1 MVKRYHSSFPSCYY
15 GFDSRYPLQRR
26 SMSNYLTTLDQ
37 AALEALN
44 IKGWSY
50 GYTDRV
56 RFGELD
62 ALNHVNN
69 VVFLRW
75 FETIRVAYVQ
85 DYKFSSYSGDD
96 DPMLVVRRVTADY
109 HAPMFQN
116 EDYTIT
122 ARTRSIKSSS
132 FVMDYAAF
140 SGGTLRATGEAV
152 VISLEQDGKTRR
164 AHSPEAVE
172 AVITRDGAENLT

>member
-1 MVKRYHSSFPSCYY
+1 MT
-15 GFDSRYPLQRR
+15 D
-26 SMSNYLTTLDQ
+26 YLKTLDQ
-37 AALEALN
+37 SALSDLG
-44 IKGWSY
+44 IDGWAY

-75 FETIRVAYVQ
+75 FETVRVSYVV
-85 DYKFSSYSGDD
+85 DYGFTSYGSDD

-109 HAPMFQN
+109 HAPMFQH
-116 EDYTIT
+116 EDYTIA

-132 FVMDYAAF
+132 FIMDYAAF

-152 VISLEQDGKTRR
+152 VISLQHDGKTRKTHR
-164 AHSPEAVE
+164 PEAIKTVL
-172 AVITRDGAENLT
+172 TRDSAEDLT